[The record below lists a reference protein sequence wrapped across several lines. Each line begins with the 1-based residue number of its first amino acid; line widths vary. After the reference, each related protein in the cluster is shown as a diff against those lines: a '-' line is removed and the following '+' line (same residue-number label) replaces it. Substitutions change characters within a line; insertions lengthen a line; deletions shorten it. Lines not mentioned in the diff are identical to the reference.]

1 MGVSIR
7 SAERVDRARA
17 HQGCIKGS
25 GDRLIWAHR
34 AVVSADVVAPEARI
48 SEPAGESG
56 RFKLTATTGI
66 AGLGLD
72 AIASVAYGPEA
83 IVLVLAAAGA
93 VGLHWTLPVTLVIV
107 GLLGVLV
114 LCYRQVIAAFPD
126 GGGAYTVAKTHLG
139 RRSGLVAAASLVVDY
154 VLNVAVSIA
163 AGVALTSAFPVLL
176 SWTTRLCLLALVAVT
191 VVNLHGIA
199 MSARAFAIP
208 AAIFCLSVLAV
219 IVAGLI
225 RSAPI
230 HPLPS
235 TTQPVTVGSVGV
247 LLVLSAFGNGCSA
260 LTGIEAIANAT
271 PSFRK
276 PGPKRARRAEAGLG
290 LLLGVLLIGL
300 AVLIGKFDARPVE
313 GRTILSLVTEGS
325 LGHGVMYVVVQLS
338 TVLLLVL
345 AANTSYGGL
354 PVLFAKLA
362 KDGNLP
368 HVFGLRADRM
378 VHRYGVLTLAVLSGV
393 LLVVTRGQVDV
404 LVPLFAIGVFVGFF
418 LCQIGMVKHW
428 FLERGR
434 AWRARASLNGLGAVL
449 MLLALI
455 DVTASKFLEGAWLIV
470 VIVPVLVLLFVAVS
484 RAYRRIGE
492 RIGVGTLPERPQR
505 GGSLVVVPVVA
516 INRLTSECL
525 SAALSMGGEVR
536 AVHVAFSGDGAD
548 LEAAERLTEEWAQWR
563 PEVALELLPTSSR
576 VLGPPIVRY
585 LNGLTTTCRQEHKQ
599 IVVLI
604 GEFEPVRWWER
615 VLRNRRGAVVA
626 RAVSRE
632 TCAVVCRLR
641 FKLGEHPAVSEKS

>member
-1 MGVSIR
+1 MST
-7 SAERVDRARA
+7 
-17 HQGCIKGS
+17 
-25 GDRLIWAHR
+25 
-34 AVVSADVVAPEARI
+34 DVAAPQAPTDGATRQD
-48 SEPAGESG
+48 SR
-56 RFKLTATTGI
+56 RFTLTATTGI

-93 VGLHWTLPVTLVIV
+93 VGLRWTLPVTLIIV
-107 GLLGVLV
+107 ALLGVLV

-163 AGVALTSAFPVLL
+163 AGVAALTSAFPVLL
-176 SWTTRLCLLALVAVT
+176 NWTTQLCVLALVVVT
-191 VVNLHGIA
+191 AVNLRGIA
-199 MSARAFAIP
+199 MSARVFAIP
-208 AAIFCLSVLAV
+208 AAVFCVSVLAV
-219 IVAGLI
+219 IVVGLI
-225 RSAPI
+225 RSAPT
-230 HPLPS
+230 HPLPA

-271 PSFRK
+271 PSFRA

-300 AVLIGKFDARPVE
+300 AMLIGKFDARPVD

-325 LGHGVMYVVVQLS
+325 LGHGVMYLVVQLS

-378 VHRYGVLTLAVLSGV
+378 VHRYGVLTLAVLAGV
-393 LLVVTRGQVDV
+393 LLVVTRGQVDI

-428 FLERGR
+428 FLDRGR

-449 MLLALI
+449 TLLALI

-470 VIVPVLVLLFVAVS
+470 LIVPLLVLLFVAVF
-484 RAYRRIGE
+484 RAYQRIGE
-492 RIGVGTLPERPQR
+492 RIGVGTLPQRPQR
-505 GGSLVVVPVVA
+505 GGSLVVVPVVS
-516 INRLTSECL
+516 INRLTAECL
-525 SAALSMGGEVR
+525 SSALSMGEQVR
-536 AVHVAFSGDGAD
+536 AVHVTFDDDDG
-548 LEAAERLTEEWAQWR
+548 ESFAEQWAQWR
-563 PEVALELLPTSSR
+563 PEVPLELLHTSSR
-576 VLGPPIVRY
+576 VLGRPIVRY
-585 LNGLTTTCRQEHKQ
+585 VNGLTADCKAHHQQ

-604 GEFEPVRWWER
+604 GEFEPNRLWER

-626 RAVSRE
+626 RAVGRE

-641 FKLGEHPAVSEKS
+641 FKLGEHPPVLEKS